1 MQTNNHLLS
10 PKGKPG
16 NASIQQNSKPQ
27 IMVIDNQTVPADS
40 HPLCRPLL
48 QCGYQVTHLVNPQE
62 ALSHLSFALNKLPQ
76 AVPALIICDLFLR
89 GMDGLDFVQDLR
101 HLQNACNQNIPILLV
116 ATIES
121 NPTFEQAVVEMGADD
136 FIVKP
141 VRASDLILRVRRLMR
156 GMPGMVKEHLES
168 VRLEN
173 RRGRELEAYPLD
185 EGDPP
190 FRGIRRNDFDFE

>member
-1 MQTNNHLLS
+1 
-10 PKGKPG
+10 
-16 NASIQQNSKPQ
+16 
-27 IMVIDNQTVPADS
+27 MVVDNLTTPADN

-62 ALSHLSFALNKLPQ
+62 ALRQLNFAANNLSQ
-76 AVPALIICDLFLR
+76 ATPALIICDLFLR

-101 HLQNACNQNIPILLV
+101 QLQDKFVQNVPILLV

-141 VRASDLILRVRRLMR
+141 IRASDLILRVRRLMR
-156 GMPGMVKEHLES
+156 GMPGVIKEQLET
-168 VRLEN
+168 VRLET
-173 RRGRELEAYPLD
+173 RRGRELEAHPID